1 VVTNSLFLVLLEHV
15 CQVAL
20 AAVLTIEVL
29 SHEDTST
36 TVLVHTFAAH
46 AGHLVGGID
55 LVVLEHMKLD
65 LLLGVLHLL
74 WLSVGL
80 LLTLLASSTETQD
93 KVQGGL
99 LLDVVILQGAPILE
113 LLTSEDETL
122 LIRGNSFLVLDLGF
136 HILNGVG
143 LLHVQG
149 NRLAGEGFDEDLH
162 TTTQAEDQVEGGLFL
177 NVVVLESSAV
187 FKLLTSEDEAL
198 LIRRDSFLVLNL
210 GLNVLDGV

>member
-1 VVTNSLFLVLLEHV
+1 MGCVVTNSLFLVLLEHV

-20 AAVLTIEVL
+20 ATVLTIEVL
-29 SHEDTST
+29 GHEDTGT

-55 LVVLEHMKLD
+55 LVVLEHMKFD

-80 LLTLLASSTETQD
+80 LLALLASSTETQN

-99 LLDVVILQGAPILE
+99 LLDVVILQGAPVLE

-122 LIRGNSFLVLDLGF
+122 LIRGNSFLVLDLSLDG
-136 HILNGVG
+136 LNGVG
-143 LLHVQG
+143 SLH
-149 NRLAGEGFDEDLH
+149 LEGDGLSCECLHKDL
-162 TTTQAEDQVEGGLFL
+162 E
-177 NVVVLESSAV
+177 
-187 FKLLTSEDEAL
+187 
-198 LIRRDSFLVLNL
+198 
-210 GLNVLDGV
+210 